1 MPLRITPSKQ
11 PLPVG
16 KRSSLR
22 NKSYEV
28 VPALGP
34 KIYPSDNIPA
44 PVRPPPLSDE
54 DAAILF
60 SRSQGFS
67 DPATGMSL
75 LQPPPEVASES
86 VQPPPEVA
94 PDSLESINSSWQ
106 LSTSRRTAR
115 K

>member
-11 PLPVG
+11 PLPSG

-54 DAAILF
+54 DAALLF

-94 PDSLESINSSWQ
+94 PDSSWQ
-106 LSTSRRTAR
+106 LST
-115 K
+115 